1 MLLYLPALVD
11 HPLWLAAADGSS
23 PGLLERANEALG
35 TTGLVALVAAITVV
49 ITLMLVRWS
58 FIRPIHRTARWLE
71 AQRLGGGST
80 HPTLAGGVFGPLWRE
95 LTHLL
100 TSLDTARAAAEEEA
114 RLRDAGAS
122 VWTAERLHAH
132 VTTRIEG
139 APLFVVS
146 NREPYMHVR
155 KNGGIQCLVP
165 ASGLVT
171 ALEPILRAC
180 DGTWIAHGSG
190 NADRERVDAHD
201 RLRVPPDR
209 PEYTLRRVWLTPQ
222 EEEGYYYGF
231 SNEGLWPLCHI
242 AHTRPLFRASDWQA
256 YQVANQKFADAVVD
270 EMDGST
276 GGLVLVQ
283 DFHFALLP
291 QMIKRARPDAR
302 VGVFWHIP
310 WPNPEAFGICPWQN
324 EMLDGLLGAD
334 LIGFHTQAHCN
345 NFLETVD
352 RAFEAKIEWEQF
364 AVRRHGHLTS
374 VKPFPI
380 SVATAATPGIADARP
395 IEVRRAELLKA
406 VGVKADFMAV
416 GVDRIDYTKGIL
428 ERFAAVER
436 FLEKWSHFVG
446 RFTLVQIGAPSRTHI
461 KRYQDLVDSVA
472 AEAERINARFA
483 TSTWRPIVLLSR
495 HHDHAEITPYYRA
508 ADLAFVTALH
518 DGMNLVAKEFVMARE
533 DGDGVLVLSRF
544 TGASREL
551 PDALIVNPYDTEQMA
566 DALRLALEMPA
577 AERQQRMAHMR
588 RTVADHNVYRWAAQL
603 IGELADVR
611 LEVEGVVTGGA
622 AARQPHTSGWR
633 ARFRDES
640 RIEVTEIQPSAPGW
654 GRASALVEAGPA
666 AEPPHSVLAVTPPVA
681 GVGSAPG
688 GAAPF
693 VARLDEF

>member
-1 MLLYLPALVD
+1 V
-11 HPLWLAAADGSS
+11 PLWLAAAEGSS
-23 PGLLERANEALG
+23 PGFLERANETLG
-35 TTGLVALVAAITVV
+35 TTGLVAVVAAITVV
-49 ITLMLVRWS
+49 VTLMLVRWS

-71 AQRLGGGST
+71 EQRLSGGSA
-80 HPTLAGGVFGPLWRE
+80 HPLFGGGVFGPLWRE
-95 LTHLL
+95 LAHLL
-100 TSLDTARAAAEEEA
+100 TSLDTARAVAEEEA

-122 VWTAERLHAH
+122 VWTAERLRAH
-132 VTTRIEG
+132 VTKRIDG

-155 KNGGIQCLVP
+155 RNGGIQCLVP

-190 NADRERVDAHD
+190 DADRERVDPHD

-209 PEYTLRRVWLTPQ
+209 PEYSLRRVWLTPG

-270 EMDGST
+270 EMHGST

-310 WPNPEAFGICPWQN
+310 WPNPEAFGICPWQG

-364 AVRRHGHLTS
+364 AVRRHGHLTG

-380 SVATAATPGIADARP
+380 SVAPAAASGIADARP

-406 VGVKADFMAV
+406 HGVSADFMAV

-461 KRYQDLVDSVA
+461 KRYQDLVDSVS

-483 TSTWRPIVLLSR
+483 TSVWRPIVLLSR
-495 HHDHAEITPYYRA
+495 HHEHAEITPYYRA

-551 PDALIVNPYDTEQMA
+551 VDALIVNPYDTEQMA

-588 RTVADHNVYRWAAQL
+588 RTVADHNVYGWAAQL

-611 LEVEGVVTGGA
+611 LEVEGLVPDGA
-622 AARQPHTSGWR
+622 EPRQPLASRWR
-633 ARFRDES
+633 TRFRDES
-640 RIEVTEIQPSAPGW
+640 RVEMTEIKPS
-654 GRASALVEAGPA
+654 
-666 AEPPHSVLAVTPPVA
+666 TPN
-681 GVGSAPG
+681 
-688 GAAPF
+688 
-693 VARLDEF
+693 

>member
-1 MLLYLPALVD
+1 VIGWNTGPTSREERWPAAGSDLEGSGTMLLCLPGLAV
-11 HPLWLAAADGSS
+11 PLWFAAADGSS
-23 PGLLERANEALG
+23 PGFLARANEALG
-35 TTGLVALVAAITVV
+35 TAGLVAVVAAITVV

-71 AQRLGGGST
+71 EQRLGGGSA
-80 HPTLAGGVFGPLWRE
+80 HPILKGGVFGPLWGE
-95 LTHLL
+95 LAHLL
-100 TSLDTARAAAEEEA
+100 TSLASARAAAEEEA
-114 RLRDAGAS
+114 RLRDAAAS
-122 VWTAERLHAH
+122 VWTADRLRAH

-155 KNGGIQCLVP
+155 RNGGIQCLVP

-190 NADRERVDAHD
+190 DADRERVDGHD

-209 PEYTLRRVWLTPQ
+209 PEYSLRRVWLTPE

-256 YQVANQKFADAVVD
+256 YQTANQKFADAVVD
-270 EMDGST
+270 EIDGSRSS
-276 GGLVLVQ
+276 LVLVQ

-291 QMIKRARPDAR
+291 QLIKRARPDAR

-310 WPNPEAFGICPWQN
+310 WPNPEAFGICPWQG

-334 LIGFHTQAHCN
+334 LIGFHTQAFCN

-380 SVATAATPGIADARP
+380 SVATAAAAGPVDDRP

-406 VGVKADFMAV
+406 AGVSADYMAV

-461 KRYQDLVDSVA
+461 KRYQDLVDSVTVEA
-472 AEAERINARFA
+472 ARINARFA

-495 HHDHAEITPYYRA
+495 HHDHAEIAPYYRA

-518 DGMNLVAKEFVMARE
+518 DGMNLVAKEFVMARD
-533 DGDGVLVLSRF
+533 DGDGVLVLSQF

-566 DALRLALEMPA
+566 DALRLALEMPV
-577 AERQQRMAHMR
+577 AERRERMAHMR

-611 LEVEGVVTGGA
+611 LEGAGVV
-622 AARQPHTSGWR
+622 SGQAEVRPQGSRWR
-633 ARFRDES
+633 ARVRDDS
-640 RIEVTEIQPSAPGW
+640 RVEMTDLKPSAPN
-654 GRASALVEAGPA
+654 
-666 AEPPHSVLAVTPPVA
+666 
-681 GVGSAPG
+681 
-688 GAAPF
+688 
-693 VARLDEF
+693 

>member
-1 MLLYLPALVD
+1 LISAKIGSAGHDRGRPGAGSDLEGSRPMLLCLPWLVL
-11 HPLWLAAADGSS
+11 PLWLAASAGST
-23 PGLLERANEALG
+23 PGLLERANEVLG
-35 TTGLVALVAAITVV
+35 TTGLVAVVAAITVL

-71 AQRLGGGST
+71 AQRLGGGSAN
-80 HPTLAGGVFGPLWRE
+80 PTLAGGVFGPLWRE
-95 LTHLL
+95 LAHLL
-100 TSLDTARAAAEEEA
+100 TSLASARAAAEEEA

-122 VWTAERLHAH
+122 VWTADRLRAH
-132 VTTRIEG
+132 VTTRIDG

-155 KNGGIQCLVP
+155 RNGGIQCLVP

-190 NADRERVDAHD
+190 DADRERVDPHD

-209 PEYTLRRVWLTPQ
+209 PEYSLRRVWLTP
-222 EEEGYYYGF
+222 EEEAGYYYGF

-270 EMDGST
+270 EMDGSS

-310 WPNPEAFGICPWQN
+310 WPNPEAFGICPWQG

-380 SVATAATPGIADARP
+380 SVATMPGSGIVDSRP
-395 IEVRRAELLKA
+395 TEVRRAELLKA
-406 VGVKADFMAV
+406 LGVSADFMAI

-461 KRYQDLVDSVA
+461 KRYQDLVESVT

-495 HHDHAEITPYYRA
+495 HHDHAEIAPYYRA

-518 DGMNLVAKEFVMARE
+518 DGMNLVAKEFVMARD
-533 DGDGVLVLSRF
+533 DGDGVLILSQF

-551 PDALIVNPYDTEQMA
+551 HDALIVNPYDIEQMA
-566 DALRLALEMPA
+566 DALRLALEMPVA
-577 AERQQRMAHMR
+577 DRQQRMAHMR

-611 LEVEGVVTGGA
+611 LEGVVAGQA
-622 AARQPHTSGWR
+622 EARPQASRWR
-633 ARFRDES
+633 PRFRDES
-640 RIEVTEIQPSAPGW
+640 RVEMKDLKPSAPN
-654 GRASALVEAGPA
+654 
-666 AEPPHSVLAVTPPVA
+666 
-681 GVGSAPG
+681 
-688 GAAPF
+688 
-693 VARLDEF
+693 

>member
-1 MLLYLPALVD
+1 MLLSLLWLVV
-11 HPLWLAAADGSS
+11 PLWLAAADGSS
-23 PGLLERANEALG
+23 PGLLERANETLG
-35 TTGLVALVAAITVV
+35 TAGLVAVVAAITVV
-49 ITLMLVRWS
+49 VTLMLVRWS
-58 FIRPIHRTARWLE
+58 FIRPIHRTAQWLE
-71 AQRLGGGST
+71 AQRLGGGSV
-80 HPTLAGGVFGPLWRE
+80 HPILAGGVFGPLWRE
-95 LTHLL
+95 FAHLL
-100 TSLDTARAAAEEEA
+100 TSLATARAAAEEEA
-114 RLRDAGAS
+114 RLREAGAS
-122 VWTAERLHAH
+122 VWTADRLRAH

-155 KNGGIQCLVP
+155 RNGGIQCLVP

-190 NADRERVDAHD
+190 DADRERVDRHD
-201 RLRVPPDR
+201 RLRVPPDQ
-209 PEYTLRRVWLTPQ
+209 PEYSLRRVWLTPG

-270 EMDGST
+270 EMDGTT

-310 WPNPEAFGICPWQN
+310 WPNPEAFGICPWQG

-352 RAFEAKIEWEQF
+352 RAFEAKIDREQF

-380 SVATAATPGIADARP
+380 SVATAAASGAADHRP
-395 IEVRRAELLKA
+395 TEVRRAELLKA
-406 VGVKADFMAV
+406 VGVSADFMAI

-461 KRYQDLVDSVA
+461 KRYQDLVDSVT

-495 HHDHAEITPYYRA
+495 HHEHAEIAPYYRA

-518 DGMNLVAKEFVMARE
+518 DGMNLVAKEFVMARD
-533 DGDGVLVLSRF
+533 DGDGVLVLSQF

-577 AERQQRMAHMR
+577 AERHERMAHMR
-588 RTVADHNVYRWAAQL
+588 RTVGEHNVYRWAAQL

-611 LEVEGVVTGGA
+611 LESVGVVAGETE
-622 AARQPHTSGWR
+622 ARPASRWS

-640 RIEVTEIQPSAPGW
+640 R
-654 GRASALVEAGPA
+654 VEMTDIDARRDDGY
-666 AEPPHSVLAVTPPVA
+666 HAV
-681 GVGSAPG
+681 GK
-688 GAAPF
+688 
-693 VARLDEF
+693 

>member
-1 MLLYLPALVD
+1 MGQNYRPDGPSSRGGFVIGAEIMPVRHDTGRPAAGSDLEGSGPVLLILPWLAV
-11 HPLWLAAADGSS
+11 PLSLAAAEGSPS
-23 PGLLERANEALG
+23 GLLERAHEVLG
-35 TTGLVALVAAITVV
+35 TAGLVAVVAAITVV

-71 AQRLGGGST
+71 AQRLGGGSA
-80 HPTLAGGVFGPLWRE
+80 HPILAGGVFGPLWRE
-95 LTHLL
+95 LAHLL
-100 TSLDTARAAAEEEA
+100 TSLASARAAAEEEA

-122 VWTAERLHAH
+122 VWTADRLRAH

-155 KNGGIQCLVP
+155 RNGAIQCLVP

-190 NADRERVDAHD
+190 DADRERVDGHD

-209 PEYTLRRVWLTPQ
+209 PEYSLRRVWLTPE

-270 EMDGST
+270 EMAGSH

-291 QMIKRARPDAR
+291 QLIKRARPDAR

-310 WPNPEAFGICPWQN
+310 WPNPEAFGICPWQG

-380 SVATAATPGIADARP
+380 SVAAVAGSGVVDDRP
-395 IEVRRAELLKA
+395 TEVRRAELLRA
-406 VGVKADFMAV
+406 LGVSADFMAI

-461 KRYQDLVDSVA
+461 KRYQDLVDSVT

-495 HHDHAEITPYYRA
+495 HHDHAEIVPYYRA

-518 DGMNLVAKEFVMARE
+518 DGMNLVAKEFVMARD

-577 AERQQRMAHMR
+577 PERQQRMAHMR

-611 LEVEGVVTGGA
+611 LEAEGSVANGA
-622 AARQPHTSGWR
+622 EAKPPHPSRWR
-633 ARFRDES
+633 TPFREES
-640 RIEVTEIQPSAPGW
+640 RVEITDLKPSAPN
-654 GRASALVEAGPA
+654 
-666 AEPPHSVLAVTPPVA
+666 
-681 GVGSAPG
+681 
-688 GAAPF
+688 
-693 VARLDEF
+693 